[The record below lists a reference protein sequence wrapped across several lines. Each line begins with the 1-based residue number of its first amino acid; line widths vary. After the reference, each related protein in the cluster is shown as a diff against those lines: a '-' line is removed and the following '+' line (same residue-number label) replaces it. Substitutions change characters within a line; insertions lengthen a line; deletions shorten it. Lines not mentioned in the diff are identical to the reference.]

1 MKGKTKVR
9 ELLRL
14 AMPIIMYVPIYLI
27 WFKAIEN
34 HRFSHYA
41 LIHTVLDDKIPF
53 CEIFIIPYYAWFIY
67 VAAVMLYF
75 LFNMEVEVYYKNY
88 MFLVTGMTLFLI
100 ISTLFP
106 NMHQLRPDVMPRDN
120 VFTHMIALLYKAD
133 TPTNLWP
140 SIHVYNSLGT
150 MIAVR
155 NSKKIGKIGKILS
168 DIMGVLIILS
178 TMFIKQH
185 SIYDVVTAFFMAI
198 IFYLAFYHS
207 TIVETFC
214 KKREEKLAYR
224 Y

>member
-1 MKGKTKVR
+1 
-9 ELLRL
+9 
-14 AMPIIMYVPIYLI
+14 MPIIMYVPIYLI
-27 WFKAIEN
+27 WFGAIEN

-53 CEIFIIPYYAWFIY
+53 CEIFILPYYAWFIY
-67 VAAVMLYF
+67 VAAVMLYL

-155 NSKKIGKIGKILS
+155 NSKKIGKIGRILS

-198 IFYLAFYHS
+198 IFYLVFYHS
-207 TIVETFC
+207 TIVESFC

>member
-41 LIHTVLDDKIPF
+41 LIHTVLDDKIP
-53 CEIFIIPYYAWFIY
+53 FIIPYYAWFIY

-155 NSKKIGKIGKILS
+155 NSKKIGKVGKILS

-207 TIVETFC
+207 TIVESFC

>member
-9 ELLRL
+9 ELFRL

-27 WFKAIEN
+27 WFGAIEN
-34 HRFSHYA
+34 YRFSHYA

-67 VAAVMLYF
+67 VAAVMLYL

-155 NSKKIGKIGKILS
+155 NSKKIGKIGRILS

-207 TIVETFC
+207 TIVESFC

>member
-9 ELLRL
+9 ELFRL

-27 WFKAIEN
+27 WFGAIEN

-53 CEIFIIPYYAWFIY
+53 CEIFILPYYAWFIY
-67 VAAVMLYF
+67 VAAVMLYL

-155 NSKKIGKIGKILS
+155 NSKKIGKIGRILS

-207 TIVETFC
+207 TIVESFC

>member
-155 NSKKIGKIGKILS
+155 NSKKIGKVGKILS

-207 TIVETFC
+207 TIVESFC

>member
-14 AMPIIMYVPIYLI
+14 AMPIILYVPIYLI

-155 NSKKIGKIGKILS
+155 NSKKIGKVGKILS

-207 TIVETFC
+207 TIVESFC

>member
-155 NSKKIGKIGKILS
+155 NSKKIGKIGRILS

-207 TIVETFC
+207 TIVESFC

>member
-9 ELLRL
+9 ELFRL

-27 WFKAIEN
+27 WFGAIEN

-53 CEIFIIPYYAWFIY
+53 CEIFILPYYAWFIY
-67 VAAVMLYF
+67 VAAVMLYL

-155 NSKKIGKIGKILS
+155 NSKKIGKIGRILS

-198 IFYLAFYHS
+198 IFYLVFYHS
-207 TIVETFC
+207 TIVESFC

>member
-155 NSKKIGKIGKILS
+155 NSKKIGKVG
-168 DIMGVLIILS
+168 
-178 TMFIKQH
+178 
-185 SIYDVVTAFFMAI
+185 IYIT
-198 IFYLAFYHS
+198 
-207 TIVETFC
+207 
-214 KKREEKLAYR
+214 KKNT
-224 Y
+224 

>member
-9 ELLRL
+9 ELFRL

-27 WFKAIEN
+27 WFGAIEN
-34 HRFSHYA
+34 YRFSHYA

-67 VAAVMLYF
+67 VAAVMLYL

-155 NSKKIGKIGKILS
+155 NSKKIGKIGRIFS
-168 DIMGVLIILS
+168 DIMGVSIILS

-207 TIVETFC
+207 TIVESFC

>member
-1 MKGKTKVR
+1 M
-9 ELLRL
+9 
-14 AMPIIMYVPIYLI
+14 
-27 WFKAIEN
+27 
-34 HRFSHYA
+34 
-41 LIHTVLDDKIPF
+41 LDDKIPF

-155 NSKKIGKIGKILS
+155 NSKKIGKVGKILS

-207 TIVETFC
+207 TIVESFC